1 MVTILSGSP
10 PDTGMNSWILARTGQ
25 TR

>member
-1 MVTILSGSP
+1 MLTILSGSP
-10 PDTGMNSWILARTGQ
+10 PDTGINTWELLRTGQ